1 MISKSAIIITTITTS
16 HYIDT
21 KVHTNTTT
29 IMYKDVEKIL
39 RYIDKS
45 IRKGKNIKERKC
57 AL

>member
-1 MISKSAIIITTITTS
+1 MISKSAIIITTTTTS
-16 HYIDT
+16 HCIDT

-29 IMYKDVEKIL
+29 IMHKDVEKIL